1 MISLQDITFKHFS
14 ESDASAGT
22 KEIDTLNADYLVIQ
36 FFTSGGSNGAMAAL
50 KLQESDASGSGQ
62 ADISGTDLS
71 STVTSPAAVAA
82 DEGCALYL
90 TCVVVSG
97 TSPSRLTGLPRL
109 ATMLQRL
116 LSTISDQSPLLLP
129 TGKAA

>member
-14 ESDASAGT
+14 ESDASAAT

-71 STVTSPAAVAA
+71 STVTSPTNVAA
-82 DEGCALYL
+82 DDGCALYF
-90 TCVVVSG
+90 VD
-97 TSPSRLTGLPRL
+97 
-109 ATMLQRL
+109 
-116 LSTISDQSPLLLP
+116 LSWSQTVHHDFF
-129 TGKAA
+129 